1 VPCGEKVQ
9 TTVPEKRLMTKAVTE
24 KMAAEGPMPTE
35 EDLINLM
42 HDIAEGFKSQAKSF
56 CIEWDAR

>member
-1 VPCGEKVQ
+1 M
-9 TTVPEKRLMTKAVTE
+9 PEKRLMTEAATTE

-42 HDIAEGFKSQAKSF
+42 HEIDENIKSQVKSF